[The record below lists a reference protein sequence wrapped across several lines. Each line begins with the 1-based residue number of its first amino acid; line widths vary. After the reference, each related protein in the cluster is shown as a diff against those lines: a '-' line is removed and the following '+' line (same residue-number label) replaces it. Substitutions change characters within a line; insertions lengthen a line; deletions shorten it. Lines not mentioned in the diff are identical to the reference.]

1 MTREPVSSDIDRQ
14 AREVQ
19 DAVNGCLRVLVDLP
33 VAQKQVTIVDR
44 ASRRST
50 STSATAVSTA
60 VFRDRG
66 CLEIS
71 GDRSWTVEGI
81 VDVGLGSSDHQPSV
95 ARASLDRTGT
105 PRVAPRQNLVP
116 NSTGRRRQATL
127 QSVGVSLARCSPREF
142 VNRPKSYLKRAIFDH
157 FVSAR
162 KPRDCWAHRGI
173 VVRWRAGVEGSVS
186 RVTRIVSLDFLE
198 TVSLSFGGL
207 CSSG

>member
-19 DAVNGCLRVLVDLP
+19 DAVNGCLRVLVDLT
-33 VAQKQVTIVDR
+33 VAQKQVAIVDR

-71 GDRSWTVEGI
+71 GDRSWTAEGI

-116 NSTGRRRQATL
+116 NSIGRRRQATL
-127 QSVGVSLARCSPREF
+127 QSVGVSLTECSPREF
-142 VNRPKSYLKRAIFDH
+142 ANRPNTYLKRAIFDR
-157 FVSAR
+157 FV
-162 KPRDCWAHRGI
+162 
-173 VVRWRAGVEGSVS
+173 
-186 RVTRIVSLDFLE
+186 
-198 TVSLSFGGL
+198 
-207 CSSG
+207 